1 MNSGFSIFE
10 IMIVMAISLSI
21 LSIVIINLSQASSV
35 SKRII
40 SNQQKLE
47 MIFHTVDTIKSDL
60 TKCGMRL
67 QEARKH
73 FDLQLFEHA
82 GKHFRLIY
90 GLSGE
95 TLNADSHHGEKTID
109 IHKNEYFKTGKK
121 VIIYHCETHVYEYNQ
136 IGHQENGKLI
146 LTTPL
151 QHDYPANSYAI
162 ILKQVEYQLYEK
174 ESILKR
180 KVDKGYFQPLIE
192 DVTDFYLTYFP
203 ESQSVLYKIEVNRKE
218 QIRGYIFLVNMVS

>member
-10 IMIVMAISLSI
+10 IVIVMAISLSI
-21 LSIVIINLSQASSV
+21 LSIVIINISQASSV
-35 SKRII
+35 SRRIVTT
-40 SNQQKLE
+40 QQRLE

-73 FDLQLFEHA
+73 FDLKLFDHT
-82 GKHFRLIY
+82 GRHFMLIY
-90 GLSGE
+90 GVSAE
-95 TLNADSHHGEKTID
+95 TMKAAARQGEKTIAVN
-109 IHKNEYFKTGKK
+109 KNEYFKKGKK
-121 VIIYHCETHVYEYNQ
+121 VLIYHIESDVCETNE
-136 IGHQENGKLI
+136 IKALENGNII
-146 LTTPL
+146 LVGNL
-151 QHDYPANSYAI
+151 GHDYPENSI
-162 ILKQVEYQLYEK
+162 VIVLKQVEYRLYEK
-174 ESILKR
+174 ENILKR

-192 DVTDFYLTYFP
+192 EVTDFYVTFFP